1 MENETISCSGLP
13 LKIRYSQKENIWMLF
28 GHAYFV
34 RNHIRHVRILAAVHE
49 TEYYLYFSF
58 GQPFDTVQSLKR
70 LPYQN

>member
-49 TEYYLYFSF
+49 LYITFTFQLDNLLIES
-58 GQPFDTVQSLKR
+58 SL
-70 LPYQN
+70 